1 MARYIINGGRRL
13 EGKARVGGAKNAIL
27 PILAAVLLT
36 EKQVVLH
43 DCPDLLDVAK
53 TILILESIGC
63 KVKREG
69 RHLIIDPSN
78 VSQWVIPD
86 CYVREIRSSIIFL
99 GAMLSRTGRARIT
112 YPGGCEIG
120 QRPIDLHIK
129 GLRQLGVLIDESNG
143 YLDCVVP
150 RMEGGVVHLDYP
162 SVGATENVM
171 LAAVKAKGRTV
182 IYNAAKEPEIV
193 DLQNFINAMGGN
205 VRGAGTNTIVI
216 EGVQSS
222 FKEVEYT
229 IIPDR
234 IVAGTYM
241 VAAAITGGDVLVEN
255 VVPEHVQSIIYKLR
269 EAGCTVHIQDL
280 GVRVKGKYRL
290 RAIEHIKTLPY
301 PGFPTDMQAQFTSL
315 LSVARGTS
323 IITETIFENRFR
335 HVPELV
341 RMGANI
347 RIDGQTA
354 IIHGVRSLK
363 GTTVVAKDLRGG
375 AALVLAGLRAEGQ
388 TIVENASYIDRGYE
402 KLEVALSAIGADIVK
417 VDD

>member
-1 MARYIINGGRRL
+1 MAQYVINGGRRL
-13 EGKARVGGAKNAIL
+13 EGKLRVGGAKNAIL

-36 EKQVVLH
+36 ERQVVLH
-43 DCPDLLDVAK
+43 DCPNLLDVEK

-69 RHLIIDPSN
+69 RDLIIDPSTIT
-78 VSQWVIPD
+78 SWVIPD

-99 GAMLSRTGRARIT
+99 GAMLSRTGKARIT

-120 QRPIDLHIK
+120 QRPIDLHLK

-143 YLDCVVP
+143 YLDCVAP
-150 RMEGGVVHLDYP
+150 QMEGGIIHLDYP
-162 SVGATENVM
+162 SVGATENII
-171 LAAVKAKGRTV
+171 LAAVRAKGRTV
-182 IYNAAKEPEIV
+182 IHNAAKEPEIV

-216 EGVQSS
+216 EGVQND
-222 FKEVEYT
+222 FREVEYT

-241 VAAAITGGDVLVEN
+241 VAAAITGGDVLIDN
-255 VVPEHVQSIIYKLR
+255 VIPEHVQSIIYKLR
-269 EAGCTVHIQDL
+269 EAGCTVHVQDSC
-280 GVRVKGKYRL
+280 VRVKGKYRL

-388 TIVENASYIDRGYE
+388 TIVENAFYIDRGYE
-402 KLEVALSAIGADIVK
+402 QLEVALSGIGADIVK
-417 VDD
+417 TNG

>member
-1 MARYIINGGRRL
+1 MAQYIINGGRRL
-13 EGKARVGGAKNAIL
+13 EGKLRVGGAKNAIL

-36 EKQVVLH
+36 ERQVVLH
-43 DCPDLLDVAK
+43 DCPKLLDVEK

-69 RHLIIDPSN
+69 RDLIIDPST
-78 VSQWVIPD
+78 VSSWVIPD

-99 GAMLSRTGRARIT
+99 GAMLSRAGRARIT

-120 QRPIDLHIK
+120 QRPIDLHLK

-143 YLDCVVP
+143 YLDCVAP
-150 RMEGGVVHLDYP
+150 RMEGGIVHLDYP
-162 SVGATENVM
+162 SVGATENIM

-205 VRGAGTNTIVI
+205 VRGAGTNTIVV
-216 EGVQSS
+216 EGVQSGFS
-222 FKEVEYT
+222 EVEYT

-241 VAAAITGGDVLVEN
+241 VAAAITGGDVLIDN
-255 VVPEHVQSIIYKLR
+255 VIPEHVQSIIYKLR
-269 EAGCTVHIQDL
+269 EAGCTVHVQDSC
-280 GVRVKGKYRL
+280 VRVKGKYRL

-388 TIVENASYIDRGYE
+388 TVVKNAFYIDRGYE
-402 KLEVALSAIGADIVK
+402 QLEAVLSSIGADIVK
-417 VDD
+417 TND

>member
-1 MARYIINGGRRL
+1 MAQYVINGGRRL
-13 EGKARVGGAKNAIL
+13 EGKVRVGGAKNAIL
-27 PILAAVLLT
+27 PVLAAILLT

-43 DCPDLLDVAK
+43 DCPKLLDVDK

-69 RHLIIDPSN
+69 RDLIIDPST
-78 VSQWVIPD
+78 VSRWVIPD

-143 YLDCVVP
+143 YLDCVAP
-150 RMEGGVVHLDYP
+150 KLEGGIVHLDYP

-193 DLQNFINAMGGN
+193 DLQNFINAMGGK

-222 FKEVEYT
+222 FEEVEYT

-241 VAAAITGGDVLVEN
+241 VAAAITGGDVLIDN
-255 VVPEHVQSIIYKLR
+255 VIPEHVQSIIYKLR
-269 EAGCTVHIQDL
+269 EAGCTVQVQDSC
-280 GVRVKGKYRL
+280 VRVKGKYRL

-323 IITETIFENRFR
+323 IVTETIFENRFR

-363 GTTVVAKDLRGG
+363 GTTVEAKDLRGG

-388 TIVENASYIDRGYE
+388 TIVENAFYIDRGYE
-402 KLEVALSAIGADIVK
+402 QLEVVLRNIGADIVK
-417 VDD
+417 TND